1 MLLWEA
7 DVYCIVGESEIA
19 MYAAYLAVFA
29 IAFLLA
35 LVCTPIAGW
44 LGYRLGWVDRPDGR
58 RQHQGNISRLGGVAL
73 YTAFVGALLLSLV
86 LPAAWLPPRL
96 DPKEL
101 TRLAGLL
108 VGSTF
113 VFIAGL
119 VDDRCELGPRTQ
131 LAVQVVA
138 SLIAIAFIIHIK
150 HVNNPFTSQL
160 FFGAEGFPTPLVWV
174 LTILWFAGMINTVNW
189 LDGLDGL
196 AAGVAAILCA
206 ILALHMLREGQHS
219 VVIQPLALLGAT
231 LGFLPFNFH
240 PARVFMGSAGSYVLG
255 FALAALGIIGGAK
268 MATVLLVMGLPIL
281 DVAWLIW
288 QRWRHGRSLGQ
299 GARDHLHF
307 RLVDKGLG
315 QRAIVLGYY
324 AFSAGFG
331 VLALVLGPRL
341 YKLIALMLLGA
352 IGLGVL
358 WWASREGPPAI
369 HPRKRLDIPHPSR
382 DRVERSAERDD
393 EQPRR

>member
-1 MLLWEA
+1 
-7 DVYCIVGESEIA
+7 
-19 MYAAYLAVFA
+19 MYTAYFAVFA

-35 LVCTPIAGW
+35 IVCTPIAGR
-44 LGYRLGWVDRPDGR
+44 LGHRLGWVDQPDGR
-58 RQHQGNISRLGGVAL
+58 RRHHGNVPRLGGIAL
-73 YTAFVGALLLSLV
+73 YAAFVGALLMSLI
-86 LPAAWLPPRL
+86 LPATWLPPRL

-108 VGSTF
+108 VGTTF

-119 VDDRCELGPRTQ
+119 VDDRYELSPAVQ
-131 LAVQVVA
+131 LAIQVMA
-138 SLIAIAFIIHIK
+138 GLIAIAFIIHIK

-160 FFGAEGFPTPLVWV
+160 FFGPDGFPAPIVWA
-174 LTILWFAGMINTVNW
+174 LTIFWFAGMMNTVNW

-196 AAGVAAILCA
+196 AAGVGAILCA
-206 ILALHMLREGQHS
+206 VLALHMFREGQYS
-219 VVIQPLALLGAT
+219 VVMQPLALLGAT

-281 DVAWLIW
+281 DVAWLILR
-288 QRWRHGRSLGQ
+288 RWHQGRSPGQ

-315 QRAIVLGYY
+315 QRTIVLGYY
-324 AFSAGFG
+324 VFSAGFG
-331 VLALVLGPRL
+331 ALALAIGPRL

-358 WWASREGPPAI
+358 WWANRGEPPAI
-369 HPRKRLDIPHPSR
+369 PHPREPDALRLFE
-382 DRVERSAERDD
+382 DRAGRSARRDD